1 MMGIFTFFSLGQV
14 QLTDYTLNFTTLGFQ
29 IEGDPTQ
36 GAPSGYY
43 CYTWPFFV
51 VSLLS
56 CILPFINIFLFKNLR
71 LQINVCLIEIL
82 LLLAVLAC
90 GCGYGYYQFD
100 DAQVSWSSLI
110 VAPLIALVA
119 DIIAYNRISHDRR
132 LLREST
138 RLR

>member
-29 IEGDPTQ
+29 IEGESTG
-36 GAPSGYY
+36 GAPSGYI
-43 CYTWPFFV
+43 CRTWLFFA

-56 CILPFINIFLFKNLR
+56 SLLPLINIFLFKDLR
-71 LQINVCLIEIL
+71 LQARVCLIEVLI
-82 LLLAVLAC
+82 LLAVLAA
-90 GCGYGYYQFD
+90 GCAYGYYQFD

-110 VAPLIALVA
+110 IAPLIAFVA
-119 DIIAYNRISHDRR
+119 DIMAYNRISHDRR
-132 LLREST
+132 LLRESS